1 MEPGVI
7 AGTISTTVFTL
18 SNIPMLLK
26 AARTHNLQSYSY
38 TYIIMNNLA
47 NLIHWLYISAMPFGP
62 IWVLHGFYTVSSVL
76 ILLWYL
82 RYEKGYQ
89 VFSSNIRKA
98 LALPHLRRTSRVSYI
113 KFKLQGFNLIKTDT
127 ASAGH
132 L

>member
-62 IWVLHGFYTVSSVL
+62 IWILHGFYTISAMM
-76 ILLWYL
+76 ILVWYL
-82 RYEKGYQ
+82 RYEKGYRS
-89 VFSSNIRKA
+89 FSLNIGKA
-98 LALPHLRRTSRVSYI
+98 LALTHLRKAI
-113 KFKLQGFNLIKTDT
+113 
-127 ASAGH
+127 
-132 L
+132 